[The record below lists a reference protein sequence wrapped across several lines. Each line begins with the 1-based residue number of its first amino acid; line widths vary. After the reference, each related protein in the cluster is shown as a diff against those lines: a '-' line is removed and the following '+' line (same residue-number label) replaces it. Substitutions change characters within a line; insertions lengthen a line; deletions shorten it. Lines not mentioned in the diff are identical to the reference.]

1 MLTYCDSTVC
11 EFHAQNQNL
20 PITTDISDAD
30 ITQAIFHVPF
40 PWKGG
45 YGVEQQKRIDQLYKQ
60 CDKIIVLCSEL
71 HNVTV
76 QFLTTLD
83 RPKIHWFISG
93 YINPP
98 RLPEHATVN
107 QWMDWFDVTVKHYRQ
122 HPEFLD
128 GLTPFKSKVKH
139 FDILL
144 GQPRLHRDMIYYWI
158 DANQRH
164 QDVVMTYI
172 RDFNLGLYDHDFHSQ
187 SLQSRSA
194 TDFILEEPG
203 LEYPSDDMFFT
214 IDRVKYHGHE
224 MSLSQVIPKS
234 IYNQTAYSIV
244 AETNYMNAYSF
255 MTEKIV
261 KPILAQRL
269 FLVFAGQ
276 HYLHNLRNL
285 GFKTFDGIIDESYD
299 NEPNME
305 ERYRKIYD
313 QLNYLFNTPQHQIL
327 RAIKPIVEH
336 NKQVMLETDWHGK
349 FNSMLALTVHK
360 DL

>member
-1 MLTYCDSTVC
+1 MLTYCDSPVC

-20 PITTDISDAD
+20 SITTNISDEN

-45 YGVEQQKRIDQLYKQ
+45 HGVGQQGRVNKLYDR

-76 QFLTTLD
+76 QFLSTLD
-83 RPKIHWFISG
+83 KPKIHWFISG

-98 RLPEHATVN
+98 NMPEHATVN

-122 HPEFLD
+122 HPEFLN
-128 GLTPFKSKVKH
+128 GLDPYSQKEKY

-144 GQPRLHRDMIYYWI
+144 GQPRLHRDMIYHWM
-158 DANQRH
+158 DANRRH
-164 QDVVMTYI
+164 DDVVMTYI

-187 SLQSRSA
+187 SLQSR
-194 TDFILEEPG
+194 TNKDFILEEPG
-203 LEYPSDDMFFT
+203 IEYPKDDMFFT
-214 IDRVKYHGHE
+214 IDRVKYYGHE

-234 IYNQTAYSIV
+234 IYNQTAYTIV

-261 KPILAQRL
+261 KPILAERM

-276 HYLHNLRNL
+276 HYLHNLQSL
-285 GFKTFDGIIDESYD
+285 GFRTFDGIINESYD
-299 NEPNME
+299 NEPSME

-313 QLNYLFNTPQHQIL
+313 QLNYLFNTPQQDIL
-327 RAIKPIVEH
+327 DKIKPIAKY
-336 NKQVMLETDWHGK
+336 NKQVMLETDWHGQ
-349 FNSMLALTVHK
+349 FNELLGRQFR
-360 DL
+360 

>member
-20 PITTDISDAD
+20 PITTDINNPD

-45 YGVEQQKRIDQLYKQ
+45 DGVDCQKRIDSIYDQ
-60 CDKIIVLCSEL
+60 CDRIVVLCSEL

-76 QFLTTLD
+76 QFLSTLD
-83 RPKIHWFISG
+83 RPKIHLFISG
-93 YINPP
+93 FINPP
-98 RLPEHATVN
+98 HGPTNATVN

-128 GLTPFKSKVKH
+128 GLTPYKSKIKH

-144 GQPRLHRDMIYYWI
+144 GQPRLHRDMIYYWF
-158 DANQRH
+158 DANNKH
-164 QDVVMTYI
+164 HDVIMTYI
-172 RDFNLGLYDHDFHSQ
+172 RDFDLGLYDHDFHSQ
-187 SLQSRSA
+187 TLQTRPSQ
-194 TDFILEEPG
+194 DFILEEPG
-203 LEYPSDDMFFT
+203 LEYPNSDMFFT
-214 IDRVKYHGHE
+214 IDSVKYYGHD
-224 MSLSQVIPKS
+224 MSLSQVIPKT
-234 IYNQTAYSIV
+234 IYNRSAYTIV

-261 KPILAQRL
+261 KPILAERL

-276 HYLHNLRNL
+276 HYLRNLRSL

-299 NEPNME
+299 DEPNME
-305 ERYRKIYD
+305 ERYRKIYE
-313 QLNYLFNTPQHQIL
+313 QINYLFDTSQQKIL
-327 RAIKPIVEH
+327 QQIKPITEY
-336 NKQVMLETDWHGK
+336 NKQVMLSTDWHGT
-349 FNSMLALTVHK
+349 FNQQLTK
-360 DL
+360 TIN